1 MKDHQILTIDNALTI
16 NYKFRTMRLGGCV
29 PLSVLVALA
38 ALFVGPPAAY
48 AGKQLQYS
56 SLQTEQRCGG
66 AAGSAGAS
74 DGSACEVAPRGS
86 AREGRVG
93 TDLLLVSPMDGQLP
107 WNAAAN
113 GYSSV
118 VAKHYLDSPVPQLD
132 LTVRIHVEQA
142 ETVVERSLAGD
153 LLGFDA
159 SILVPQSVSGHE
171 AASYVSAGAE
181 AAGCMPNCV
190 TGSTISVLSE
200 RASGT
205 KTAEGEDYVID
216 LALTN
221 NNCGG
226 LNRSPTC
233 GQVPAGEVTVTAGAG
248 VRANQPNTWGIERAS
263 IDAVV
268 TSISVD

>member
-1 MKDHQILTIDNALTI
+1 MTIDSALTI

-29 PLSVLVALA
+29 PLLVLVTLVAL
-38 ALFVGPPAAY
+38 FVSAPAAT
-48 AGKQLQYS
+48 AGKQLQFS
-56 SLQTEQRCGG
+56 SLQTEKRCGG

-74 DGSACEVAPRGS
+74 DGSACDVEPRGS

-93 TDLLLVSPMDGQLP
+93 TDLLLVSPGDGQLP

-113 GYSSV
+113 GYSHV
-118 VAKHYLDSPVPQLD
+118 VAKHYLDTPVPQLD
-132 LTVRIHVEQA
+132 LTMRIHVERA
-142 ETVVERSLAGD
+142 ETFVDRDIAGD
-153 LLGFDA
+153 FLGFDP
-159 SILVPQSVSGHE
+159 SILVPHSISGHE
-171 AASYVSAGAE
+171 AATYVSAGAE

-205 KTAEGEDYVID
+205 RTAEGEDYIID
-216 LALTN
+216 LTLTN

-226 LNRSPTC
+226 LNPSPTC

-248 VRANQPNTWGIERAS
+248 VRANQPNTWGTERAS